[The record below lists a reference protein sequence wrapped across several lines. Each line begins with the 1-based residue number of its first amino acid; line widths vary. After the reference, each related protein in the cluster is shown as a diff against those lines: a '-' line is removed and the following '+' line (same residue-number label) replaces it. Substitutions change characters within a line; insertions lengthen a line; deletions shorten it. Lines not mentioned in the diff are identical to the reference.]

1 MIYIPPYLAGLVLL
15 DSGGREWTLSS
26 VLDWIAIAVLLAGV
40 FVVARYRA
48 ALSAADVAARA
59 WHDERDAALSARD
72 RLAEELVNAKAD
84 VAALKLRPDLDSVTE
99 LLRNHEANAD
109 RRADRIVA
117 AIHESVKQGGAR

>member
-1 MIYIPPYLAGLVLL
+1 MLL
-15 DSGGREWTLSS
+15 DGAGARQWTLSS
-26 VLDWIAIAVLLAGV
+26 VLDWIAVAVLLAGV

-59 WHDERDAALSARD
+59 WRDERDAALSARD

-117 AIHESVKQGGAR
+117 AIHETVK